1 MLNSKEEILRAK
13 ILAGAD
19 KLFRKYGLGKT
30 TMEDIAKEAGK
41 GKSTL
46 YYYFC
51 SKEEIFNVIVLS
63 EKEKFFNEIQD
74 AVAKAPTAREKL
86 RILTRMRFENVRT
99 WVNLYNVMVQEY
111 LKAIGDGANDSLG
124 RYRRQYD
131 EKLGDIIKGILQ
143 YGIVSGEFRVL
154 GEKEIEMLAFVITS
168 AIHGIE
174 TDLVIYNRV
183 DEVVSQTDV
192 FQDLLVDGIKK
203 A

>member
-63 EKEKFFNEIQD
+63 EKDKFFKEIQD
-74 AVAKAPTAREKL
+74 AVAQAPTAREKL
-86 RILTRMRFENVRT
+86 RVLTRMRFENVRT

-111 LKAIGDGANDSLG
+111 LKAIVDGTNDSLG

-143 YGIVSGEFRVL
+143 FGIVSGEFRVL
-154 GEKEIEMLAFVITS
+154 AEKEIEMLAFVITS

-183 DEVVSQTDV
+183 DEIVSQTDV